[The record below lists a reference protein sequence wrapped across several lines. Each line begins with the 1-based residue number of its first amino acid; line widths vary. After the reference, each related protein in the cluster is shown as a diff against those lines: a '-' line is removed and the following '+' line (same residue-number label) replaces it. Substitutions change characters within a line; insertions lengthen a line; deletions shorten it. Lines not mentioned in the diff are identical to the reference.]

1 MAIKI
6 LQNKGTESL
15 PASRR
20 LPTHKGGRRSCSAGC
35 GTILSSYN
43 RKGICRVCEARGI
56 DAHLNVLGGN
66 SYRDFPSGLA
76 HAGRGR
82 THKKKQNPQP

>member
-43 RKGICRVCEARGI
+43 RKGICRVCEAKGI
-56 DAHLNVLGGN
+56 DARLNVLSGN
-66 SYRDFPSGLA
+66 SYRHFPSGLA
-76 HAGRGR
+76 HARTGRP
-82 THKKKQNPQP
+82 HKKKKKTQP